1 MEGNTKQHP
10 VGGGGGGGRGRET
23 LARRVGGRRR
33 AVALRVL
40 TVILTPASGMRARI
54 GRPRARK
61 RTGASCARSRKR
73 TGASCA
79 RRSGCAEKRKERA
92 GARECGSGFGGSW
105 AVGTVAGKRRRK
117 LQRQAAWRQI
127 LGAS

>member
-40 TVILTPASGMRARI
+40 TVILTPASGKRARI

-61 RTGASCARSRKR
+61 RTGQLCPLTQTHRRQPCPLERLCKTRTARVLES
-73 TGASCA
+73 
-79 RRSGCAEKRKERA
+79 A
-92 GARECGSGFGGSW
+92 GLGLEE
-105 AVGTVAGKRRRK
+105 AG
-117 LQRQAAWRQI
+117 W
-127 LGAS
+127 